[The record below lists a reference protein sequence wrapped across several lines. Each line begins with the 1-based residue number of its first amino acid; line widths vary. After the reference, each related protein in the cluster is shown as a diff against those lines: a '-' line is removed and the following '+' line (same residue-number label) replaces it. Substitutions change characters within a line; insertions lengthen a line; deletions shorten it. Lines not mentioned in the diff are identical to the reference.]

1 MRNRQ
6 PYDPQ
11 FAQCDQ
17 ISVSIDNPKCR
28 IFRYTQF
35 PDCLRAQVRAV
46 GLVAATLIEHAKL
59 PRCSQPE
66 VSGSVHI
73 ERLDDVLGDFMGL
86 VSLQASSR
94 RVAM

>member
-46 GLVAATLIEHAKL
+46 GLVAATLIERVKL
-59 PRCSQPE
+59 PRCSKPDVLGGMQ
-66 VSGSVHI
+66 S
-73 ERLDDVLGDFMGL
+73 ERLDDVVGVSMGL
-86 VSLQASSR
+86 LALQASSR
-94 RVAM
+94 SVAM